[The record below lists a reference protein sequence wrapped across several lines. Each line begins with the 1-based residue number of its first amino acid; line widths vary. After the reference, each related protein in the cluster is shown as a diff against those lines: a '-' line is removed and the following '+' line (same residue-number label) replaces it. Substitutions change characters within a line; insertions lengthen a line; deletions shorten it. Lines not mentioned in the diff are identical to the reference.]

1 MSYPTKPQTSLAAAR
16 VGGKFGE
23 TERDERKSSS
33 NQWPPP
39 GPIISAL
46 MATQTL
52 LPSAG
57 AQAAPQECIIQGGLL
72 DCENLNCLP
81 FPLSGGHNLLGV
93 YLQTQEMANEFFL
106 CILLFLAIAFYGQR
120 G

>member
-1 MSYPTKPQTSLAAAR
+1 
-16 VGGKFGE
+16 
-23 TERDERKSSS
+23 
-33 NQWPPP
+33 
-39 GPIISAL
+39 

-57 AQAAPQECIIQGGLL
+57 ARTAPQECISQGLL

-81 FPLSGGHNLLGV
+81 FPLSGGRYLLSV